1 MTKQCTEINN
11 LYDDV
16 PHCPGQISLPGVR
29 EHFYWLRRSE
39 IIKWPV
45 LPMNGAETLEENPVY
60 KDDFVLAADSVWH
73 RADLIPNESE
83 PKSEQAGVYGSLH
96 FSNQITLVLPGT
108 GPKVTGLINEL
119 NNDDV
124 VILVPQRDGH
134 VRVFGNQDF
143 QTTIK
148 PSQAWGKGSSDSSNT
163 TISVTIEDKSATPF
177 YNGKIH
183 TADGDVSGET
193 DELIVASPPAN
204 GQGT

>member
-16 PHCPGQISLPGVR
+16 PHCPGQVSLPGVR

-39 IIKWPV
+39 IIKWPK
-45 LPMNGAETLEENPVY
+45 LPMNGAAKLEDNPVY
-60 KDDFVLAADSVWH
+60 ADDFTLAADSVWH
-73 RADLIPNESE
+73 KADLIPNESE
-83 PKSEQAGVYGSLH
+83 PKSEQVGVYGSFH
-96 FSNQITLVLPGT
+96 FSNQINLVLPGT

-143 QTTIK
+143 QTTVK
-148 PSQAWGKGSSDSSNT
+148 PSQTWGKGSSDSNNT
-163 TISVTIEDKSATPF
+163 SISVTSEDKSATPF
-177 YNGKIH
+177 YDGKIH
-183 TADGDVSGET
+183 TADGDISGVT
-193 DELIVASPPAN
+193 DELVVTPPATKQA
-204 GQGT
+204 G